1 MRGGAYGVF
10 SLFCGSSGEGRT
22 GGGRRRGSPAESGK
36 AAALRSEA
44 ASGGTGDLPGAAG
57 TPRRDAGSASL
68 PPGGS
73 GGRGFCSGCR
83 RQRPGGPTGG
93 PTVPQDG
100 NPRQHGGRRGGDLPL
115 SGAHPKGDADGGGLH
130 RGGEPRSGGLPPGPG
145 WRRRCRTGPRR
156 SSCACMHTGS
166 VSAPCPEPLRRQA
179 LAAALE
185 ACLERGRPLEP
196 AEQERLL
203 EEYRTGGERK

>member
-130 RGGEPRSGGLPPGPG
+130 RGGEPRSGGLPPGPDG
-145 WRRRCRTGPRR
+145 GGVAGPDRGDPR
-156 SSCACMHTGS
+156 VPACIQGACPRPAG
-166 VSAPCPEPLRRQA
+166 APP
-179 LAAALE
+179 AAALE

>member
-1 MRGGAYGVF
+1 MGYFPFFVD
-10 SLFCGSSGEGRT
+10 LQ
-22 GGGRRRGSPAESGK
+22 GK
-36 AAALRSEA
+36 AGLVVGAGAVARRKVEKLLPFGARLRVVAPEICPALRE
-44 ASGGTGDLPGAAG
+44 LPGVTLDQRLFRPEDLEGVDFAVAAAG
-57 TPRRDAGSASL
+57 
-68 PPGGS
+68 
-73 GGRGFCSGCR
+73 
-83 RQRPGGPTGG
+83 QRPGGPTGG

-130 RGGEPRSGGLPPGPG
+130 RGVSPERRPASGTG

-156 SSCACMHTGS
+156 SSCACMHTGACPRPAG
-166 VSAPCPEPLRRQA
+166 APPAAA